1 MKEHKKKEVVIQELK
16 KLFDI
21 ENNIKLGSYEKDGEF
36 GISKKQM
43 ERFEVI
49 DTLKDY
55 FSNTIVEGGFVKVG
69 SITFVHTY
77 FEVCSGKPY

>member
-1 MKEHKKKEVVIQELK
+1 MKDYKKKEVVIEELK

-21 ENNIKLGSYEKDGEF
+21 ENNLEKGSYEKDGEF

-55 FSNTIVEGGFVKVG
+55 FSNTVVEDGFVKVG
-69 SITFVHTY
+69 SITFVHTD

>member
-1 MKEHKKKEVVIQELK
+1 MKEHKKKEVVIQELRE
-16 KLFDI
+16 LFDI
-21 ENNIKLGSYEKDGEF
+21 ENNLEKGSYEKDGEF

-69 SITFVHTY
+69 SITFVHTD